1 MCPRSPP
8 GSCRPRTRT
17 RDVKVVIAAVGR
29 AKERAFRSLLDDYY
43 ARIRRYAQLEEHELE
58 DSPRADRLSDAVDR
72 ILAVHKGRAELV
84 ALEVTGRAHTSEQFA
99 RALGERM
106 DRACVPVFL
115 LGGAEG
121 IPSALRAQARWTVS
135 LGPMTLPHR
144 LARVILAE
152 QVYRGFTILKGEPY
166 AREG

>member
-1 MCPRSPP
+1 
-8 GSCRPRTRT
+8 
-17 RDVKVVIAAVGR
+17 VKVVIAAVGR
-29 AKERAFRSLLDDYY
+29 AKERSFRGLLDDYY

-58 DSPRADRLSDAVDR
+58 DSPRVDKLTDAVTK
-72 ILAVHKGRAELV
+72 IVAAQKGKGELV
-84 ALEVTGRAHTSEQFA
+84 ALEVTAKPRTSEQFA
-99 RALGERM
+99 RVIGERM
-106 DRACVPVFL
+106 DSAIVPVFL

-121 IPSALRAQARWTVS
+121 IPDALSARAAWSVS

-152 QVYRGFTILKGEPY
+152 QVYRAFTILRGEPY